1 MEGPN
6 YHIYIPSTGKYPLSL
21 SYKHAS
27 GVVFRVAPTV
37 PICSLLKQGFSKYDR
52 VRDISWRS
60 RVGFITPEENKAAV
74 MPGEASYWARYCAGS
89 QLERLKWAFLVLI
102 NPQER
107 SNSWSKCEKNKFF
120 LSFEHPDITLNAPRP
135 SPTTLAITLWGQQR
149 KHHNFSYRSS
159 DTRWAIALTDPDA
172 CETEARRHTDQPS
185 ELSWIY
191 YRDKLLL
198 LSPVSAAT
206 IPRVSEDLERDFIIL
221 VIIGAAFSWPCSA
234 LGRGGGGVRSLG
246 VHNKSQICHYH
257 YRQMKPR
264 DFDFPANELNK
275 ILCCSIS
282 SSVWTWS

>member
-6 YHIYIPSTGKYPLSL
+6 YHIYFPSTGKYPLSL

-27 GVVFRVAPTV
+27 SVVFRVASTV
-37 PICSLLKQGFSKYDR
+37 PICGLLKQGFSQYDR

-74 MPGEASYWARYCAGS
+74 MPGEASYWACYCAGS

-102 NPQER
+102 NPRER
-107 SNSWSKCEKNKFF
+107 SNSLSNVEKINSFMWLLNTRTSHLMPPPT
-120 LSFEHPDITLNAPRP
+120 LSTA
-135 SPTTLAITLWGQQR
+135 LALTLWGQQR
-149 KHHNFSYRSS
+149 RHHNFFYRSS
-159 DTRWAIALTDPDA
+159 DTRWAVALTDPNT

-206 IPRVSEDLERDFIIL
+206 ILRVSEDLERDFIIL
-221 VIIGAAFSWPCSA
+221 VIIGGRVFVA
-234 LGRGGGGVRSLG
+234 LQWLWGGGVSEVWASICGTTRARYVINTTDRWILG
-246 VHNKSQICHYH
+246 T
-257 YRQMKPR
+257 
-264 DFDFPANELNK
+264 
-275 ILCCSIS
+275 S
-282 SSVWTWS
+282 SFLVMS